1 MASFLNSISPFLNIA
16 SSVLDVA
23 IVVLLLMIVNDLKKE
38 KEKQVQNSWS
48 HHPLFWKISFFKKV
62 DATTAGR

>member
-38 KEKQVQNSWS
+38 KEKQVQNS
-48 HHPLFWKISFFKKV
+48 
-62 DATTAGR
+62 